1 MKEIREYY
9 EFVPVNST
17 LRRLRQFDSRLKY
30 ENMFIIK
37 PKFRA
42 KTDLHVS
49 SGKKKLVK
57 RENRFEVLLQHYKN
71 AKEVPVIPGSSFKG
85 AVSKNFLAL
94 SGDSEITAN
103 LFGGATRERA
113 VISKLF
119 FSDLIPESNVKTREV
134 EVLRQWKPRRGKDR
148 GSSAN
153 GGYVKFYTGRAPK
166 TERYG
171 LMECIPAGTVLGG
184 KICGYNLRE
193 RELELGG
200 LLISMGY
207 GIQNAV
213 FKIGYA
219 KPQGFGQLQL
229 IDVGLSEIEFD
240 GRSFIERKRE
250 PDEFAEKFRQKYGNR
265 IKEYAGIV
273 FRGI

>member
-1 MKEIREYY
+1 MNETEEYY
-9 EFVPVNST
+9 KFVPVRST
-17 LRRLRQFDSRLKY
+17 FRTLQEFDSRLKY

-49 SGKKKLVK
+49 SGKKKLLKVGGK
-57 RENRFEVLLQHYKN
+57 FEILLQHYKN
-71 AKEVPVIPGSSFKG
+71 SEGTPVIPGSSLKG
-85 AVSKNFLAL
+85 AVSTNFLAL
-94 SGDSEITAN
+94 SDDSTLTAN
-103 LFGGATRERA
+103 LFGATREKA

-119 FSDLIPESNVKTREV
+119 FSDLIPEGEVKLKKV
-134 EVLRQWKPRRGKDR
+134 EVLRQWNPNRIMKKH
-148 GSSAN
+148 
-153 GGYVKFYTGRAPK
+153 VKFYTGRAPK

-193 RELELGG
+193 LELGG
-200 LLISMGY
+200 LLISLGY

-265 IKEYAGIV
+265 IKEYADII

>member
-57 RENRFEVLLQHYKN
+57 RENRFEVLLHHYKN

-103 LFGGATRERA
+103 LFGATREKA

-119 FSDLIPESNVKTREV
+119 FSDLIPEGEVKLKKV
-134 EVLRQWKPRRGKDR
+134 EVLRPWKPRRGKR
-148 GSSAN
+148 
-153 GGYVKFYTGRAPK
+153 GYVKFYTGRAPK

-184 KICGYNLRE
+184 KICGYNL

-250 PDEFAEKFRQKYGNR
+250 LDEFAEKFRQKYGNR

>member
-1 MKEIREYY
+1 MNETEEYY
-9 EFVPVNST
+9 KFVPVKST
-17 LRRLRQFDSRLKY
+17 FRRLQEFDSRLKY

-49 SGKKKLVK
+49 SGKKKLLKVWGK
-57 RENRFEVLLQHYKN
+57 FEILLQHYKN
-71 AKEVPVIPGSSFKG
+71 SEGTPVIPGSSLKG
-85 AVSKNFLAL
+85 AVSTIFLAL
-94 SGDSEITAN
+94 SDDSTLTAN
-103 LFGGATRERA
+103 LFGATTREKA

-119 FSDLIPESNVKTREV
+119 FSDLIPEGEVKLKKV
-134 EVLRQWKPRRGKDR
+134 EVLRQWKPRRGKR
-148 GSSAN
+148 
-153 GGYVKFYTGRAPK
+153 GYVKFYTSRAPK
-166 TERYG
+166 TEKYG

-184 KICGYNLRE
+184 KICGYNL

-265 IKEYAGIV
+265 IKEYADII

>member
-1 MKEIREYY
+1 MSETKEYY
-9 EFVPVNST
+9 KFVSVRST
-17 LRRLRQFDSRLKY
+17 FRRLQESDIDSRLKY
-30 ENMFIIK
+30 ENMFVVK

-49 SGKKKLVK
+49 SGKKKLLKVGDK
-57 RENRFEVLLQHYKN
+57 FEILLQHYKN
-71 AKEVPVIPGSSFKG
+71 SEGTPVIPGSSFKG
-85 AVSKNFLAL
+85 AVSTNFLAL
-94 SGDSEITAN
+94 SDDSTLTAN
-103 LFGGATRERA
+103 LFGATREKA

-119 FSDLIPESNVKTREV
+119 FSDLIPEGEVKLKKV
-134 EVLRQWKPRRGKDR
+134 EVLRQWSPQRIMKNKNR
-148 GSSAN
+148 
-153 GGYVKFYTGRAPK
+153 YVKFYTGRAPK

-184 KICGYNLRE
+184 KICGYNLKE
-193 RELELGG
+193 IELGG
-200 LLISMGY
+200 LLISLGY

-229 IDVGLSEIEFD
+229 IDVGLSDIEFD

-250 PDEFAEKFRQKYGNR
+250 PDEFAEKFRQKYGDR